1 MANRALGEFGHVEAE
16 AEEVD
21 VDNRGEERV
30 LEGQGAKDHADEDEK
45 LSICN
50 HTHSRVIVRCK
61 RAQF

>member
-30 LEGQGAKDHADEDEK
+30 LEFRISVSFDKDWTDPD
-45 LSICN
+45 
-50 HTHSRVIVRCK
+50 RC
-61 RAQF
+61 REPFVDLLCFDCAR